1 MQNAAKLKKK
11 ITKKVETKVGY
22 SNPFILTTSNFKKQQ
37 KNTVPTVKNIG
48 LLLCATPVPN

>member
-1 MQNAAKLKKK
+1 MRPSLKKK

-48 LLLCATPVPN
+48 LVLCATPVPN